1 MTAALGFLAGRAPWF
16 LALGVFAG
24 LLLPDLATAS
34 RALLEP
40 GVVGLMTVS
49 LLRLDWAALGRA
61 LRAPAAALLAAL
73 WLLVLTPLLAWT
85 LALALGLSPSL
96 TTALV
101 LNGAAPALIAA
112 IPIAQ
117 LVGLDAPLVV
127 ALVVVTTLALPVTLM
142 PVLLG
147 LLGLAGAL
155 DYGAFFLRFAVYI
168 VAPFAIAGLS
178 RAWLGSARVEARAVS
193 LDGVNV
199 VLLVLCALGL
209 MDGVT
214 AEVLARPAK
223 MLGFLAAAVAF
234 NAGFQVLGA
243 LVFRARGRHG
253 ALSMGLALGNRN
265 MALMLVLMAGIVG
278 RDFGLY
284 VAMAQLPIY
293 LLPAL
298 GTPIYRRF
306 GVRSG

>member
-1 MTAALGFLAGRAPWF
+1 MTAALAFLAGRAPLF

-24 LLLPDLATAS
+24 LFLPELATAARS
-34 RALLEP
+34 LLEP

-49 LLRLDWAALGRA
+49 LLRLDWPALGRS
-61 LRAPAAALLAAL
+61 LRAPAAALVAAV
-73 WLLVLTPLLAWT
+73 WLLVLTPLLAWI
-85 LALALGLSPSL
+85 LALALGLPAGL

-112 IPIAQ
+112 IPIAL

-127 ALVVVTTLALPVTLM
+127 ALVVITTLALPVTLM
-142 PVLLG
+142 PVLLW
-147 LLGLAGAL
+147 LLDLAGAL
-155 DYGAFFLRFAVYI
+155 DLGAFFLRFAVYI
-168 VAPFAIAGLS
+168 VAPFAIAGIL
-178 RAWLGSARVEARAVS
+178 RARLGTARIESRAVS

-214 AEVLARPAK
+214 AEVLARPGR
-223 MLGFLAAAVAF
+223 MFGFLVAAVVF

-243 LVFRARGRHG
+243 LVFRGRGRLG
-253 ALSMGLALGNRN
+253 ALTVGLALGNRN
-265 MALMLVLMAGIVG
+265 MALMLVLMAGTAG
-278 RDFGLY
+278 PDFGLY

-293 LLPAL
+293 LLPSL
-298 GTPIYRRF
+298 GAPIYRRL
-306 GVRSG
+306 GV

>member
-1 MTAALGFLAGRAPWF
+1 VSAILAFLAGRAPLF
-16 LALGVFAG
+16 LAIGVFAG
-24 LLLPDLATAS
+24 LFLPNLATAA

-49 LLRLDWAALGRA
+49 LLRLDWAALGRN
-61 LRAPAAALLAAL
+61 LRAPAAALAVAL
-73 WLLVLTPLLAWT
+73 WMLVLTPLLAWT

-127 ALVVVTTLALPVTLM
+127 ALVVVTTLVLPVTLM

-147 LLGLAGAL
+147 LLDLGGTL
-155 DYGAFFLRFAVYI
+155 DLGAFFLRFAVYI
-168 VAPFAIAGLS
+168 VAPFAVAGAL
-178 RAWLGSARVEARAVS
+178 RAWLGAARIEARAVT

-199 VLLVLCALGL
+199 LLLVLCALGL

-214 AEVLARPAK
+214 AEVLARPGK
-223 MLGFLAAAVAF
+223 MFGFLVAAVVF
-234 NAGFQVLGA
+234 NAALQVLGA
-243 LVFRARGRHG
+243 LVFRGRGRLG
-253 ALSMGLALGNRN
+253 ALTVGLALGNRN
-265 MALMLVLMAGIVG
+265 MALMLVLMAGAAG
-278 RDFGLY
+278 PDFGLY

-293 LLPAL
+293 LLPSL
-298 GTPIYRRF
+298 GAPIYRRL
-306 GVRSG
+306 GA

>member
-1 MTAALGFLAGRAPWF
+1 MSAALALLAGRAPLF

-24 LLLPDLATAS
+24 LFLPELATAARS
-34 RALLEP
+34 LLEP

-49 LLRLDWAALGRA
+49 LLRLDWTAFGRGF
-61 LRAPAAALLAAL
+61 RVPAAALVAAL
-73 WLLVLTPLLAWT
+73 WLTVLTPLLAWA

-112 IPIAQ
+112 VPIAL

-147 LLGLAGAL
+147 LLDLTGAL
-155 DYGAFFLRFAVYI
+155 DLGAFVLRFALY
-168 VAPFAIAGLS
+168 IAGPFLAVGVL
-178 RAWLGSARVEARAVS
+178 RAWLGTAVIETRGTA

-199 VLLVLCALGL
+199 ILLVLCALGL
-209 MDGVT
+209 TDGAT
-214 AEVLARPAK
+214 AEILARPGK
-223 MLGFLAAAVAF
+223 MLGFLVAAVVF
-234 NAGFQVLGA
+234 NAGLQVLGA
-243 LVFRARGRHG
+243 LVFRGRGRQG
-253 ALSMGLALGNRN
+253 ALTVGLALGNRN
-265 MALMLVLMAGIVG
+265 MALMLVLVAGAAG
-278 RDFGLY
+278 PDFALY

-298 GTPIYRRF
+298 GAPIYRRL
-306 GVRSG
+306 GV